1 DKNRQA
7 VFADSSLNTTVWIET
22 PSSDSIQSN
31 WRIFSSPGT
40 GQKTILVAQAKEV
53 WDIEELPLTS
63 GEPVP
68 VIDDDVVYWA
78 STSEGDGSRWGSDV
92 VSKKLD
98 GTGKLAVL
106 SPMAVSP
113 AKLKDAIA
121 VLNLTPFEGSD
132 EDIDP

>member
-1 DKNRQA
+1 LTSSSAVGTLDVNGFRPFASTEDLLEGDKNRQA
-7 VFADSSLNTTVWIET
+7 VFADSSLKSSVWIET

-53 WDIEELPLTS
+53 WDIDELPLTS

-78 STSEGDGSRWGSDV
+78 ST
-92 VSKKLD
+92 
-98 GTGKLAVL
+98 
-106 SPMAVSP
+106 
-113 AKLKDAIA
+113 
-121 VLNLTPFEGSD
+121 
-132 EDIDP
+132 